1 MTEPCISVPGM
12 TELGNDRTR
21 EHEPGFPGLYLGSVH
36 AYSRPHLHPPLKP
49 IRTILARLE
58 EELIQE
64 LEKSTGQNNF
74 YFLDVLKKRL
84 IKYV

>member
-1 MTEPCISVPGM
+1 M
-12 TELGNDRTR
+12 
-21 EHEPGFPGLYLGSVH
+21 
-36 AYSRPHLHPPLKP
+36 
-49 IRTILARLE
+49 LARLE

-64 LEKSTGQNNF
+64 LEKSTGQKNSNNF